1 MINDYKEVRKIDKL
15 LISSKPIEIAE
26 HKNYKL
32 ATFLISV
39 LDEYNENGVLIPKA
53 VGEKYYETIV
63 GFPIVAKL
71 ITDADNNPVDFRGH
85 EVSIQNGNYRF
96 NTMPIGSVL
105 KSYIEERE
113 VDGYD
118 GVKSCIMIQAKL
130 WSSRYPEYFDVLD
143 TLWSENNVSS
153 SWEISVEKSEPT
165 IKGKILKVFE
175 FIGNCVLGRTVDG
188 AVRGAGMIEYAENN
202 TFINEHEDEI
212 KLAKALSNDCV
223 CKEVKKMENENKEIT
238 VSENEVIETE
248 TITEEISEITETGN
262 IGETDIKTEEISISA
277 ITIEDL
283 GKKLGN
289 WIETDNRYRI
299 YGYLNH
305 VFIDEKYFLTHDYK
319 MNSLEFYKFTFDIVN
334 GEIVINETPEKVT
347 LVVDIMNVNSTI
359 ASKDEEII
367 KINSEMENL
376 KSQITELSEIKEKYN
391 SLITEKE
398 KVEKAEKIKG
408 FKAKAISS
416 GYISEK
422 EIETSEEISTIIS
435 NLDEVK
441 LNSIIVD
448 RIIKDRQKEKIE
460 NAEIKNSE
468 NININLSSVETEDT
482 KTSNNSRNYRN
493 VIKEWIE
500 E

>member
-1 MINDYKEVRKIDKL
+1 MENI

-39 LDEYNENGVLIPKA
+39 LDEWNENNVLIPKTA
-53 VGEKYYETIV
+53 GEKYHGTIV

-85 EVSIQNGNYRF
+85 EVSIQKGNYKF
-96 NTMPIGSVL
+96 NTIPIGSVL

-113 VDGYD
+113 VEGYK
-118 GVKSCIMIQAKL
+118 GKKSCIMIQAKL
-130 WSSRYPEYFDVLD
+130 WTSRFPEYFDVLD

-153 SWEISVEKSEPT
+153 SWEICVEKSEPVLR
-165 IKGKILKVFE
+165 GKILKVFS
-175 FIGNCVLGRTVDG
+175 FIGNCILGRDVEG
-188 AVRGAGMIEYAENN
+188 AVRGAGMIEYAEIDNN
-202 TFINEHEDEI
+202 SDDL
-212 KLAKALSNDCV
+212 KLAKALSNDCI
-223 CKEVKKMENENKEIT
+223 CKEVKEMEK
-238 VSENEVIETE
+238 EVIKLSNSDNETIE
-248 TITEEISEITETGN
+248 GEITEEISEEVTESE
-262 IGETDIKTEEISISA
+262 IIETENNNGLNNVNVSA
-277 ITIEDL
+277 MTIEDFTKEIDKWL
-283 GKKLGN
+283 RENGR
-289 WIETDNRYRI
+289 ECI
-299 YGYLNH
+299 YGYVH
-305 VFIDEKYFLTHDYK
+305 HIFVDEKYFLTHNYR
-319 MNSLEFYKFTFDIVN
+319 MNSLEFNKFTYDIIDNNV
-334 GEIVINETPEKVT
+334 VINETPEKVT

-391 SLITEKE
+391 SLVTEKE
-398 KVEKAEKIKG
+398 EVEKAEKIKE

-435 NLDEVK
+435 NLDEAK

-468 NININLSSVETEDT
+468 NININLSSVETEDI

-493 VIKEWIE
+493 AIKEWIE

>member
-1 MINDYKEVRKIDKL
+1 MENI

-39 LDEYNENGVLIPKA
+39 LDEWNENNVLIPKTA
-53 VGEKYYETIV
+53 GEKYHGTIV

-71 ITDADNNPVDFRGH
+71 ITDADNNPIDFRGH
-85 EVSIQNGNYRF
+85 EVSIQKGNYKF
-96 NTMPIGSVL
+96 NTIPIGSVL

-113 VDGYD
+113 VEGYK
-118 GVKSCIMIQAKL
+118 GKKSCIMIQAKL
-130 WSSRYPEYFDVLD
+130 WTSRFPEYFDVLD

-153 SWEISVEKSEPT
+153 SWEISVEKSEPVLR
-165 IKGKILKVFE
+165 GKILKVFS
-175 FIGNCVLGRTVDG
+175 FIGNCILGRDVEG

-223 CKEVKKMENENKEIT
+223 CKEVKKMENESKEIT

-248 TITEEISEITETGN
+248 TITEEVGEITETG
-262 IGETDIKTEEISISA
+262 ITDETGTKTGEMSISA

-305 VFIDEKYFLTHDYK
+305 IFIDEKYFLTHDYR
-319 MNSLEFYKFTFDIVN
+319 MNSLDFYKFTFDIVN

-398 KVEKAEKIKG
+398 EVEKAEKIKE

-435 NLDEVK
+435 NLDEAK

-448 RIIKDRQKEKIE
+448 RIIKDRQTSKIE
-460 NAEIKNSE
+460 KAEIKNSE
-468 NININLSSVETEDT
+468 NININLSSVETEDI

-493 VIKEWIE
+493 AIKEWIE

>member
-1 MINDYKEVRKIDKL
+1 MIKIDKL

-26 HKNYKL
+26 HKNYRL

-71 ITDADNNPVDFRGH
+71 ITDVDNNPIDFRGH

-113 VDGYD
+113 VEGYD

-130 WSSRYPEYFDVLD
+130 WSSRYPEYFNVLD

-153 SWEISVEKSEPT
+153 SWEISVEKSEST

-188 AVRGAGMIEYAENN
+188 AVKGAGMIEYAENN
-202 TFINEHEDEI
+202 NTDSAYEDEF
-212 KLAKALSNDCV
+212 KLAKALSKDCIY
-223 CKEVKKMENENKEIT
+223 KEVKKMENKNKGIT

-248 TITEEISEITETGN
+248 TITEEISEITETEITN
-262 IGETDIKTEEISISA
+262 ETDTKTEELSISA

-283 GKKLGN
+283 GKTLSN
-289 WIETDNRYRI
+289 WIETDNKERV
-299 YGYLNH
+299 YGYINH
-305 VFIDEKYFLTHDYK
+305 IFIDEKYFLTHNYR

-334 GEIVINETPEKVT
+334 NEIVINEVPEKVT

-367 KINSEMENL
+367 KINSEIENL
-376 KSQITELSEIKEKYN
+376 KSKIVELSEIKEKYD
-391 SLITEKE
+391 SIMAEKE
-398 KVEKAEKIKG
+398 EIEKAEQIKA
-408 FKAKAISS
+408 FKEKAISS
-416 GYISEK
+416 GYITEK

-435 NLDEVK
+435 NLDETK

-448 RIIKDRQKEKIE
+448 RIIKDRKKEKIE
-460 NAEIKNSE
+460 NAEIKKSE
-468 NININLSSVETEDT
+468 NVNINLSSVDETDT
-482 KTSNNSRNYRN
+482 SFKNDKDCIEAIKTY
-493 VIKEWIE
+493 IG
-500 E
+500 